1 MTNYDFFTAQL
12 RFIAK
17 KTERE
22 PGAVDDTMR
31 ALEHVISDLEIH
43 ANSFDVKAN
52 DLGVTARALAGVA
65 GFLQQHILPEAV
77 EAGHSVGEEQIR
89 WTIETCM
96 STMAKLM
103 SHAELN
109 KDQKDIKIK
118 LPAYP
123 SKPVS

>member
-1 MTNYDFFTAQL
+1 MTKYDFFTAQL

-22 PGAVDDTMR
+22 PGDVDVTMR
-31 ALEHVISDLEIH
+31 ALEHVISDLETH
-43 ANSFDVKAN
+43 KDFFEVQAAE
-52 DLGVTARALAGVA
+52 LRVTARALAGVA
-65 GFLQQHILPEAV
+65 GFLQQHILPEAI
-77 EAGHSVGEEQIR
+77 AAKHSTGEEQIR

-109 KDQKDIKIK
+109 KDQKGIKVT
-118 LPAYP
+118 LPTYP
-123 SKPVS
+123 TES